1 MKVSLIS
8 LNQSWENKSEN
19 QSKILDVF
27 ELIFRLKKQHV
38 HLVIFPEMTLTGFT
52 MNSNVVKERLPDS
65 QTIEFFKK
73 CALDY
78 QTNIAFGVV
87 IEKKQKATNCLVVVN
102 PKGEILAN
110 YEKIHP
116 FSYANENKYYISG
129 NDLVSCQIEK
139 ISVGLTICYDLR
151 FPELYQGL
159 SKKNKVIINIANW
172 PESRVEHWNTLL
184 KARAIEN
191 QVFMVGVNRIGQDAN
206 ELIYEKS
213 SQIFSPTGKKLKG
226 ESLSEQIDIY
236 DINVLEVDKCR
247 QDFPMKNDRKIE
259 LYKDIL

>member
-38 HLVIFPEMTLTGFT
+38 DLVIFPEMTLTGFT

-87 IEKKQKATNCLVVVN
+87 IEREQKAMNCLIVVSS
-102 PKGEILAN
+102 KGEILAN
-110 YEKIHP
+110 YAKIHP
-116 FSYANENKYYISG
+116 FSYANENEHYVSG
-129 NDLVSCQIEK
+129 NDLVSCQIQE
-139 ISVGLTICYDLR
+139 IPIGLTICYDLR

-172 PESRVEHWNTLL
+172 PERRVTHWNTLL
-184 KARAIEN
+184 NARAIEN
-191 QVFMVGVNRIGQDAN
+191 QVFMIGVNRIGRDAN
-206 ELIYEKS
+206 GLTYKKS
-213 SQIFSPTGKKLKG
+213 SQIFSPIGEELKG

-236 DINVLEVDKCR
+236 DISISEVDRYR
-247 QDFPMKNDRKIE
+247 QDFPVKNDRKIE
-259 LYKDIL
+259 LYKNIL